1 MATKA
6 YSQLDLFDD
15 EADDTEEEEDDM
27 DENVPI
33 VGLKRS
39 SNATNG
45 DVPAGEGTDADGP
58 IADELVKKK
67 KAKTS
72 KPFSEEML
80 AGRDGL
86 VRIYEEFP
94 HKNLFRGRGFE
105 AQDLKRIIKIYKEW
119 AFQLYPGLAFS
130 DLLGRCEVFGSKGKI
145 RSCAVGLRDRERNRY
160 TVHVFPLVISSY
172 LHTCGQ
178 IMTLYFCSLCVHPLL

>member
-1 MATKA
+1 MTTKIH
-6 YSQLDLFDD
+6 SQLDLFDD
-15 EADDTEEEEDDM
+15 EADDTEEEDDEM

-39 SNATNG
+39 TNPTNG
-45 DVPAGEGTDADGP
+45 DVPGEGTDADGP

-130 DLLGRCEVFGSKGKI
+130 DLLGRCEVFGSKGKT

-160 TVHVFPLVISSY
+160 TVRLHSLVLSSCFVTCEQILTFFVFLLPVFSS
-172 LHTCGQ
+172 T
-178 IMTLYFCSLCVHPLL
+178 

>member
-1 MATKA
+1 MATKVD
-6 YSQLDLFDD
+6 SQLDLFDD
-15 EADDTEEEEDDM
+15 EADDTEEEDDEI

-33 VGLKRS
+33 IGLKRS
-39 SNATNG
+39 TNPTNG
-45 DVPAGEGTDADGP
+45 DGQGEGTDADGP
-58 IADELVKKK
+58 VADELVKKK
-67 KAKTS
+67 KVKTS
-72 KPFSEEML
+72 KPFSEEIL
-80 AGRDGL
+80 TGRDGL

-130 DLLGRCEVFGSKGKI
+130 DLLGRCEVFGSKGKT

-160 TVHVFPLVISSY
+160 TVRDFSLVMS
-172 LHTCGQ
+172 
-178 IMTLYFCSLCVHPLL
+178 

>member
-6 YSQLDLFDD
+6 HSQLDLFDD
-15 EADDTEEEEDDM
+15 EADDTEEEDDEI
-27 DENVPI
+27 DENRPI

-39 SNATNG
+39 TNPTNG
-45 DVPAGEGTDADGP
+45 DGLGEGTDADGP

-67 KAKTS
+67 KIKTS
-72 KPFSEEML
+72 KPFSEEIL

-105 AQDLKRIIKIYKEW
+105 AQDLKRVIKIYKEW

-130 DLLGRCEVFGSKGKI
+130 DLLGRCEVFGSKGKT
-145 RSCAVGLRDRERNRY
+145 RSCAVGRRDRERNRY
-160 TVHVFPLVISSY
+160 TVRPFPLVMSSCLQIKCLPY
-172 LHTCGQ
+172 LSVLIC
-178 IMTLYFCSLCVHPLL
+178 LFYLVCF

>member
-15 EADDTEEEEDDM
+15 EADDTEEEDDEM

-33 VGLKRS
+33 VGVKRS
-39 SNATNG
+39 SNPTNG
-45 DVPAGEGTDADGP
+45 DVPGEGTDADGP
-58 IADELVKKK
+58 VADELVKKK

-94 HKNLFRGRGFE
+94 HKKLFRGRGFE

-130 DLLGRCEVFGSKGKI
+130 DLLGRCEVFGSKGKT

-160 TVHVFPLVISSY
+160 TVHILSLVISSY
-172 LHTCGQ
+172 LDAYEQ
-178 IMTLYFCSLCVHPLL
+178 FVTLYSCSLCVHPLD